1 MIGRSKLLRLTK
13 DFQDDMV
20 GSATANRAVTATLY
34 VSPNGSGVDGST
46 WATAFTTIQEAL
58 AAASSD
64 ADDLTLILIGPH
76 ATNYDIDTTGDPSWS
91 KDVVLKG
98 PHRNWAKI
106 MNSHDTAT
114 SVLGFTGRV
123 SLIDL
128 TIDSG
133 AGSNNGVIISGA
145 GTKGSRLRSVYL
157 ENEDVTGAQTSLLLE
172 DTGYIRMEHVKF
184 HGVVGQTTAM
194 LLDNCKLSNFD
205 DLDFHQCLA
214 GIQIID
220 ADSDMN
226 IFRDIMLHS
235 CALGLDLD
243 AGNGQIFRDVTF
255 HDCTRNI
262 DDEVGD
268 HTWENLFG
276 AFDIEILPDN
286 LVGTQVNT
294 GAGNTYGS
302 DTELLSAV
310 SRDNP
315 FRIVGTHV
323 EPSTSE
329 WYQLRFSDDA
339 GATFFDIL
347 QFDGTKREGAAAPS
361 GTEHIFNKGCRIS
374 ASARD
379 VSGGDNVK
387 VWLEIQ
393 EV

>member
-20 GSATANRAVTATLY
+20 GSATLERAVTATLY

-46 WATAFTTIQEAL
+46 WATAYTTIQDAL
-58 AAASSD
+58 DAASSD

-91 KDVVLKG
+91 KDVILKG
-98 PHRNWAKI
+98 SHRNWAKVV
-106 MNSHDTAT
+106 NGHDTAT
-114 SVLGFTGRV
+114 SVLKFTGRV

-128 TIDSG
+128 TIDCG

-145 GTKGSRLRSVYL
+145 GTKGSRVRHVYF
-157 ENEDVTGAQTSLLLE
+157 ECEDVTGAHTALELE
-172 DTGYIRMEHVKF
+172 DTEYLRLAEVKF
-184 HGVVGQTTAM
+184 HGVVAQTTAL
-194 LLDNCKLSNFD
+194 LLDDCKLSNFD
-205 DLDFHQCLA
+205 RLDFHDCLV
-214 GIQIID
+214 GIQITD
-220 ADSDMN
+220 TSPSN
-226 IFRDIMLHS
+226 IWSFILVS
-235 CALGLDLD
+235 NCALGVDID
-243 AGNGQIFRDVTF
+243 SGNFQFF
-255 HDCTRNI
+255 HEFAFGGNTRNV
-262 DDEVGD
+262 DDEVGN
-268 HTWENLFG
+268 HAWISPRG

-286 LVGTQVNT
+286 LTGSTVNT
-294 GAGNTYGS
+294 GAANTYGS

-315 FRIVGTHV
+315 FRIVGTHM

-339 GATFFDIL
+339 GTTFFDII
-347 QFDGTKREGAAAPS
+347 QFDGTKREGQAALS
-361 GTEHIFNKGCRIS
+361 GTEHIFNKGTRIS

-379 VSGGDNVK
+379 ISGGDNVK